1 MDDDELEELREQKRK
16 ELQGQEEAR
25 EEAAEQQK
33 QQVWSRARKYMTS
46 DAKDRLSNIKAVK
59 EDLALS
65 VARQITMLG
74 EKGRI
79 SKVTD
84 ERMKQILKQIQDDKD
99 ESDIKFRR

>member
-16 ELQGQEEAR
+16 ELENQGETR

-33 QQVWSRARKYMTS
+33 QQIWSKARSYMTS

-65 VARQITMLG
+65 VAQQIAMLG
-74 EKGRI
+74 ERGQI
-79 SKVTD
+79 NKVND
-84 ERMKQILKQIQDDKD
+84 ERMKQILKQIQNDKD